1 MYAAQSD
8 ITAAIGEDR
17 LLLIADRDN
26 DGVVDAAVVSEA
38 LLDAA
43 AEIDSAVGGRYKL
56 PMTPVPRR
64 LRRIAVDI
72 AQFHLDPNPSEDLMA
87 RVKDARAFLVQ
98 VSKGI
103 MTLSDAALIGDD
115 KPSEEGSQTDL
126 AARKSFKSALD
137 TEGFL

>member
-1 MYAAQSD
+1 MYAVLSD
-8 ITAAIGEDR
+8 ITAAIGEPR
-17 LLLIADRDN
+17 LLLIADRND
-26 DGVVDAAVVSEA
+26 DGVVDEAVVTEA

-56 PMTPVPRR
+56 PMEPVPRR
-64 LRRIAVDI
+64 LRRVAVDI

-103 MTLSDAALIGDD
+103 MTLSDAALIGDE
-115 KPSEEGSQTDL
+115 KPHEDGSQSDY
-126 AARKSFKSALD
+126 AARKAFKSSLN